1 MNYTEALQ
9 YLDTFANYERIS
21 PQATEDLWRLER
33 VQWLLDQLGNPHQK
47 FPSIHIAGTKG
58 KGSTAAMIASILKT
72 AGYRTG
78 MYTSPHLFDVKER
91 IQISGIPISEQRLIQ
106 LVETIK
112 PVAERYRQ
120 NDQWGPLTWFEVF
133 TAIAFLFFAGE
144 AIDMAV
150 LETGLG
156 GRLDA
161 TNVVTPKVCVITS
174 ISYDHTAILGSD
186 LASIAKE
193 KAGIIKEKVPV
204 VVSPQMPQVM
214 EVLAQVAK
222 EKNAPLYEVGKDI
235 RLEGKI
241 ERDRLAS
248 GRSHGQ
254 HRKQSFSAIG
264 RLGHYEKLSLSL
276 LGDYQVTNAL
286 TAIGVAESLQEDKT
300 LLRGEG
306 GVRGEWLG
314 EGAISEGLGRT
325 QWPGRLQVLRERP
338 LVVVDG
344 AQNKASAAALA
355 QAMPEWFQYDR
366 LLLVIGISNDKDQ
379 QGILSELSRIAHRII
394 VTRADHPRATSIDRL
409 AKMVDSKK
417 LAGKFSHIDEAL
429 HKAQKMVSTGD
440 LILVTGSLFV
450 VGEAILA
457 MQKPFTSAQEK
468 ARKLL
473 GFMR

>member
-1 MNYTEALQ
+1 MNYLEAIQ
-9 YLDTFANYERIS
+9 YLDTFTNYEQIP
-21 PQATEDLWRLER
+21 PQSAEVGFRLER
-33 VQWLLDQLGNPHQK
+33 VHWLLDQLGNPHQK
-47 FPSIHIAGTKG
+47 FSSIHIAGTKG

-78 MYTSPHLFDVKER
+78 LYTSPHLFDVKER
-91 IQISGIPISEQRLIQ
+91 IQVSGISISEQRLSQ
-106 LVETIK
+106 LVDTIK
-112 PVAERYRQ
+112 PIVARYRQ
-120 NDQWGPLTWFEVF
+120 NEQWGPLTWFEFF
-133 TAIAFLFFAGE
+133 TVIAFLFFAGE

-174 ISYDHTAILGSD
+174 ISYDHTVILGSD

-204 VVSPQMPQVM
+204 VVSLQMPQVM
-214 EVLAQVAK
+214 EVLARVAK

-235 RLEGKI
+235 CLEGKI
-241 ERDRLAS
+241 ERDR
-248 GRSHGQ
+248 R

-264 RLGHYEKLSLSL
+264 RLERYERLSLSL
-276 LGDYQVTNAL
+276 LGDYQVSNAL
-286 TAIGVAESLQEDKT
+286 TAIGVAESLKEQNIPVSEKSI
-300 LLRGEG
+300 
-306 GVRGEWLG
+306 
-314 EGAISEGLGRT
+314 AEGLSQT
-325 QWPGRLQVLRERP
+325 QWLGRLQVLRERP
-338 LVVVDG
+338 FVVVDG

-355 QAMPEWFQYDR
+355 QAIPEWFQYDH
-366 LLLVIGISNDKDQ
+366 LLLVIGISKDKDQ

-394 VTRADHPRATSIDRL
+394 VTRADHPRATSVDRL
-409 AKMVDSKK
+409 AEMVDPKK

-429 HKAQKMVSTGD
+429 HKTKKMVSTGD

-450 VGEAILA
+450 VAEAIQA

-473 GFMR
+473 GF

>member
-1 MNYTEALQ
+1 MNDTEVLQ

-21 PQATEDLWRLER
+21 PQFAQGTWQLER
-33 VQWLLDQLGNPHQK
+33 VQWLLEQLGNPHQK
-47 FPSIHIAGTKG
+47 FPAIHIAGTKG

-78 MYTSPHLFDVKER
+78 LYTSPHLFDVKER
-91 IQISGIPISEQRLIQ
+91 IQVSGISISEQRLSQ
-106 LVETIK
+106 LVDTIK
-112 PVAERYRQ
+112 PIAECYRQ
-120 NDQWGPLTWFEVF
+120 NEQWGPLTWFEVF
-133 TAIAFLFFAGE
+133 TVIAFLFFAGE

-174 ISYDHTAILGSD
+174 ISYDHTAILGSN

-193 KAGIIKEKVPV
+193 KAGIIKEGVPV

-214 EVLAQVAK
+214 EVLTQVAK
-222 EKNAPLYEVGKDI
+222 EKNALLYEVGKDI
-235 RLEGKI
+235 RLDEKI
-241 ERDRLAS
+241 ERDR
-248 GRSHGQ
+248 Q
-254 HRKQSFSAIG
+254 HRKQSFSAVG
-264 RLGHYEKLSLSL
+264 RLGRYEKLSLSL
-276 LGDYQVTNAL
+276 LGDYQVNNAM
-286 TAIGVAESLQEDKT
+286 TAIGVIECLQEQNISPPPLPT
-300 LLRGEG
+300 WGRGLGEG
-306 GVRGEWLG
+306 
-314 EGAISEGLGRT
+314 GAISEGLSRT

-338 LVVVDG
+338 FVVVDG

-355 QAMPEWFQYDR
+355 QAMPEWFQYDH
-366 LLLVIGISNDKDQ
+366 LLLVIGISKDKDQ

-394 VTRADHPRATSIDRL
+394 VTRADHPRATSVDRL
-409 AKMVDSKK
+409 AEMVDSKK

-429 HKAQKMVSTGD
+429 HKAQKRVSTGD

-473 GFMR
+473 GF